1 MNVRAFFDL
10 VAKMRAAQIGFF
22 KSQKGSQD
30 GHSFQVEKVFLPFV
44 RIQES
49 SRVRY

>member
-1 MNVRAFFDL
+1 MNARAFFVL
-10 VAKMRAAQIGFF
+10 VANMRAEQIGFF

-30 GHSFQVEKVFLPFV
+30 GHSFQVEKVSLPLI

-49 SRVRY
+49 SWVRY